1 MTIEVALK
9 IVKVKG
15 EKVKYVVK
23 CLAFEL
29 YTEGDT
35 VGVPFAAMVKKLA
48 GIAQGV
54 HLLIKMED
62 MQETDAS
69 VEGAKDDERG
79 V

>member
-1 MTIEVALK
+1 MTIEVALR

-35 VGVPFAAMVKKLA
+35 VGFLSRRWLRSLRDCN
-48 GIAQGV
+48 G
-54 HLLIKMED
+54 
-62 MQETDAS
+62 
-69 VEGAKDDERG
+69 GAPVD
-79 V
+79 